1 MRQRSARLLRA
12 VLRSTIMSA
21 ATHPLLPPFIICP
34 EGKDHTPKATW
45 RRELPKEWLFR
56 AAFHG
61 CRPCVQYCIEV
72 LNVDPQSRSGNMKYT
87 VMDWAQYAV
96 DNYVTGAQ
104 EVVSYLH
111 SEGHFPLP
119 IADVQVE
126 ADGDVPPPPPPG
138 PPPPPVLQI
147 VVVPPPVPFDGR
159 HLCHRHKPSNKRRA
173 RDPKYWM
180 YNAAKQGCQACVAY
194 CVRHHGIPKNV
205 ESDTNGYTAE
215 DFARYYQQ
223 TDMVNF
229 LQWL

>member
-1 MRQRSARLLRA
+1 MRQRSVPRLRV

-21 ATHPLLPPFIICP
+21 ATHPLFSPFIMCDICIICP

-45 RRELPKEWLFR
+45 RRDLPKEWLFR

-61 CRPCVQYCIEV
+61 CRPCVQHCIEV

-119 IADVQVE
+119 IADVQVD
-126 ADGDVPPPPPPG
+126 ADGDVWANVALPD
-138 PPPPPVLQI
+138 LQGLTR
-147 VVVPPPVPFDGR
+147 VSAFFNR
-159 HLCHRHKPSNKRRA
+159 TFLLWYHL
-173 RDPKYWM
+173 
-180 YNAAKQGCQACVAY
+180 
-194 CVRHHGIPKNV
+194 
-205 ESDTNGYTAE
+205 
-215 DFARYYQQ
+215 
-223 TDMVNF
+223 
-229 LQWL
+229 